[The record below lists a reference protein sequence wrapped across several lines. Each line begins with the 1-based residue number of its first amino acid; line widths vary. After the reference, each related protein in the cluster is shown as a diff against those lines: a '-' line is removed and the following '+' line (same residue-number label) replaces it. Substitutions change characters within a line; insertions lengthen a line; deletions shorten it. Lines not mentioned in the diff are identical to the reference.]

1 MLMTRLPRRSA
12 LAWLAAACAAP
23 GGLLHAQPGGRG
35 VRIVVPFPPGQG
47 ADLIIRLVAERL
59 SPRLGQPVVVDNRP
73 GAGGTIGTEQVARS
87 PADGAT
93 LVMGASGP
101 ISISP
106 TLQPAV
112 VKYDPL
118 KDFEPITGIAS
129 VAQLFV
135 VPAGSPHRTL
145 GELIT
150 AAKAQPGR
158 IGYGSSGN
166 GTTQHLFVEYFAA
179 AAGVKLLHVPYKGS
193 APAFTDL
200 IGGQI
205 AMMPDTVAAMLPN
218 VKGGKVR
225 ALAVT
230 SAARSPFLP
239 DVPTVAEQG
248 FPGWQAEGWIT
259 VLAPAGTPA
268 DVADRLDREI
278 RAVLADAEFRQKL
291 GEMGF
296 VVMDRSRGALR
307 TFIGEELVKWRKVI
321 EGAGIRVE

>member
-1 MLMTRLPRRSA
+1 MIHRQRRGA
-12 LAWLAAACAAP
+12 LAVLGAACLSSA
-23 GGLLHAQPGGRG
+23 GLARAQSGSRP

-47 ADLIIRLVAERL
+47 ADLIIRLVGERL
-59 SPRLGQPVVVDNRP
+59 SPRLGQPVVVENRP

-87 PADGAT
+87 AAGGTT

-101 ISISP
+101 MSISP

-118 KDFEPITGIAS
+118 KDFEPISGIAS

-135 VPAGSPHRTL
+135 VPAASPYRTL
-145 GELIT
+145 GDLAA

-158 IGYGSSGN
+158 IAYGSSGN

-179 AAGVKLLHVPYKGS
+179 AAGLKLLHVPYKGS

-200 IGGQI
+200 MGGQI

-218 VKGGKVR
+218 VKAGKVR

-278 RAVLADAEFRQKL
+278 RAVLADGEFRQRL
-291 GEMGF
+291 GDMGF

-307 TFIGEELVKWRKVI
+307 TFIGEEIAKWRKVI
-321 EGAGIRVE
+321 EGAGIKVE

>member
-1 MLMTRLPRRSA
+1 MIHSQRRGA
-12 LAWLAAACAAP
+12 LAVLGAACLSSA
-23 GGLLHAQPGGRG
+23 GLARAQSGSRP

-47 ADLIIRLVAERL
+47 ADLIIRLVGERL
-59 SPRLGQPVVVDNRP
+59 SPRLGQPVVVENRP

-87 PADGAT
+87 AADGTT

-101 ISISP
+101 MSISP

-118 KDFEPITGIAS
+118 KDFEPISGIAS

-135 VPAGSPHRTL
+135 VPAASPYRTL
-145 GELIT
+145 GDLAA

-158 IGYGSSGN
+158 IAYGSSGN

-179 AAGVKLLHVPYKGS
+179 AAGLKLLHVPYKGS

-200 IGGQI
+200 MGGQI

-218 VKGGKVR
+218 VKAGKVR

-278 RAVLADAEFRQKL
+278 RAVLADGEFRQRL
-291 GEMGF
+291 GDMGF

-307 TFIGEELVKWRKVI
+307 TFIGEEIAKWRKVI
-321 EGAGIRVE
+321 EGAGIKVE